1 MGPAEIAL
9 TRILLRPEIDREIAH
24 RSFERGLGH
33 AHHIIIRHRTQT
45 AIVGERHHRAAVR
58 HQRRGALCGF
68 GEGVAG
74 DHHGTNKVFARGIG
88 VTALQFILVGEG
100 NSVHEKI
107 HCAPLLLDLGKHGI
121 DRGNV
126 LDVAWHHEGRARL
139 FGQRLHP
146 FGQRIALIG
155 ESELCTVLCKCFRN
169 SPGDRVVVRHPHDQS
184 AFALHQAA
192 TRGSMLISHGRWPT
206 RDE

>member
-1 MGPAEIAL
+1 VSAKPTTARRAPGD
-9 TRILLRPEIDREIAH
+9 PEAAV
-24 RSFERGLGH
+24 ERGVKGL
-33 AHHIIIRHRTQT
+33 R
-45 AIVGERHHRAAVR
+45 VGFLREAQVEGLDPEVAAN
-58 HQRRGALCGF
+58 L
-68 GEGVAG
+68 EE
-74 DHHGTNKVFARGIG
+74 AR
-88 VTALQFILVGEG
+88 
-100 NSVHEKI
+100 
-107 HCAPLLLDLGKHGI
+107 
-121 DRGNV
+121 
-126 LDVAWHHEGRARL
+126 RL

-146 FGQRIALIG
+146 FGQRIALKG